1 MGFPSCRCGNA
12 GQGSSS
18 SSGMRWAA
26 AWRGGC
32 AGGLPTAWLSV
43 GYLFIIYGVWELS
56 QDMEGAGGQCW
67 CWWGTEGATRVSPA
81 HPGFACVQNGAG
93 KATAVAGGCGSGH
106 GAGWGWWPWDHGHVP
121 SGDTEVSRGSISAG
135 EHPTLSPGFPS
146 PPCAAVQP
154 FGSGSPSPGHWG
166 WDRRGGGSGVPL
178 GRAGDALS
186 LLLPFNKLVFL

>member
-1 MGFPSCRCGNA
+1 MLCWDGVVEMWGVL
-12 GQGSSS
+12 GQGCPPAW
-18 SSGMRWAA
+18 GAA
-26 AWRGGC
+26 HSLAERGVFIYYLWRVG
-32 AGGLPTAWLSV
+32 ALP
-43 GYLFIIYGVWELS
+43 
-56 QDMEGAGGQCW
+56 
-67 CWWGTEGATRVSPA
+67 
-81 HPGFACVQNGAG
+81 
-93 KATAVAGGCGSGH
+93 GH
-106 GAGWGWWPWDHGHVP
+106 GGGRRTVLVLVGHRGCHQGLTSTSWLCLCPERGWQGHSCGRWLWERARGWWPWDHGHVP
-121 SGDTEVSRGSISAG
+121 SGDTEVSRGSISTG